1 LPYDSRES
9 SAARERTRR
18 LRRRRHRFGLYPAN
32 VFRLARRRRRHR
44 DRREYRTPPAHATRC
59 AAAEQERRIAA
70 DAPRRAEVKAL
81 ALEVA
86 RYQAFASEAGAFRRS
101 GTDAAIALARIGN
114 SIPNRVWIDSVERVG
129 DGGYTVAGGAGNVAV
144 LGSTVVSL
152 GRALPKTRAAIVTID
167 TRQNDGNVRFSAR
180 IADPASVASPVPG
193 APAARPGGTP

>member
-1 LPYDSRES
+1 MIRANLLPR
-9 SAARERTRR
+9 ARERVGFVGVDIDSDYIRQTF
-18 LRRRRHRFGLYPAN
+18 FGLLVVVA
-32 VFRLARRRRRHR
+32 VIAIGVSIELLRL
-44 DRREYRTPPAHATRC
+44 TRLDA